1 MADTVISNTP
11 GTRDDGA
18 GALGWIVALIVILA
32 IIVAGFVWV
41 RRGNVGVPNTGSNIN
56 VQLPSTGG
64 TGGGTGGTG
73 GLTQ

>member
-1 MADTVISNTP
+1 MADTVITNTP

-41 RRGNVGVPNTGSNIN
+41 RRGNVGVPNTGAANIN

-64 TGGGTGGTG
+64 SGGTGGTG
-73 GLTQ
+73 GTQ